1 MNARLF
7 KKLIKEAVI
16 EAIQEELP
24 FVLEE
29 HLAKQEKKALRENKT
44 ISFNSN
50 DVMSGGLSN
59 NPDVRS
65 SLRAKMGEQ
74 FGFNQPQQYQSSM
87 PLEVIRDQ
95 VDENTGEPVN
105 PYLAFLADSAA
116 NMTPQE
122 RAGLKNLG

>member
-29 HLAKQEKKALRENKT
+29 HLAKQEKKTLRENKT
-44 ISFNSN
+44 FSYTSN
-50 DVMSGGLSN
+50 DVMLG
-59 NPDVRS
+59 NPDVRA
-65 SLRAKMGEQ
+65 SLRSKMGEQ

-87 PLEVIRDQ
+87 PLEVIRGQ
-95 VDENTGEPVN
+95 VDESTGEPVN

>member
-29 HLAKQEKKALRENKT
+29 HLAKQEKKVLRENKT
-44 ISFNSN
+44 FSYTSN
-50 DVMSGGLSN
+50 DVIPG
-59 NPDVRS
+59 NPDIRA
-65 SLRAKMGEQ
+65 SLRTKMGEQ
-74 FGFNQPQQYQSSM
+74 FGFNQPQQYQPSM
-87 PLEVIRDQ
+87 PLEVIHDQ
-95 VDENTGEPVN
+95 VDESTGEPIN

>member
-1 MNARLF
+1 MNTKAF
-7 KKLIKEAVI
+7 KRLIKEAVI
-16 EAIQEELP
+16 DAIHEELP
-24 FVLEE
+24 FILEE
-29 HLAKQEKKALRENKT
+29 HMVKQEKKALRENKT
-44 ISFNSN
+44 MSFTSN
-50 DVMSGGLSN
+50 DVISG
-59 NPDVRS
+59 NPDIRA
-65 SLRAKMGEQ
+65 SLRSKMGEQ